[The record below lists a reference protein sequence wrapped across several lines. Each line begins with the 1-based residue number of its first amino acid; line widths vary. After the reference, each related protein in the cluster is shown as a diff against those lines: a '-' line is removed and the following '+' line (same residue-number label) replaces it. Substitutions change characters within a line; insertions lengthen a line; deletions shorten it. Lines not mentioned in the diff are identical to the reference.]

1 MTAEE
6 RRQAIVETL
15 KNSSIPCNATVLAK
29 KFGVSRQVVVADVA
43 LLRAAGVEIH
53 ATPRGYL
60 LENVQAGEFIWRLA
74 CCHTAEDMETELNI
88 MVDNGCTV
96 LDVVIEHPVYGELT
110 GTLRLQNRY
119 DVKQFVMKS
128 NETRPLSLLTEGIHL
143 HTVSC
148 PNQETLDR
156 VRDELNRAGILL
168 KS

>member
-1 MTAEE
+1 MTAEK

-15 KNSSIPCNATVLAK
+15 KNSTVPCNASALAK
-29 KFGVSRQVVVADVA
+29 TFGVSRQVIVADVA
-43 LLRAAGVEIH
+43 LLRAAGMEIH

-60 LENVQAGEFIWRLA
+60 MEDVQTGEFIYRLA
-74 CCHTAEDMETELNI
+74 CCHTAEEMETELNI

-110 GTLRLQNRY
+110 GALRLQNRY
-119 DVKQFVMKS
+119 DVKQFVLKS

-148 PNQETLDR
+148 PTQETLDR
-156 VRDELNRAGILL
+156 VRSELSAAGILL